1 MATERDRIRGWAG
14 ACGALGA
21 LVLLW
26 GCSSGGGGGGGG
38 ANTSKMSVKANLPA
52 AAQAVSVTGGA
63 NQVVS
68 QVYALPA
75 TLGADLAVEDVT
87 VDLKT
92 TLGLGTV
99 ALKASPK
106 AGGPAG
112 ALGAVGSSVAQMF
125 VHVGPAADAATVC
138 ATGFQYGP
146 FAVTTAAGGGVD
158 VDPPTATA
166 SRQTMSVINTGSA
179 AICVEIDADV
189 DVDASLDKVALDLTT
204 CDTAADFI
212 GGDWSGTYH
221 CANSGGASCGDEGGD
236 VFLVIFQDEGS
247 HSARYTSDIESFS
260 GTVCGSRF
268 RFDGGVAG
276 SYTESGTF
284 TRTGTGTA
292 TKHSEWHSVID
303 SCGGV
308 CDDQLTQVAS
318 F

>member
-1 MATERDRIRGWAG
+1 MVTERICVRGWTL
-14 ACGALGA
+14 ALGA

-26 GCSSGGGGGGGG
+26 GCSSGGGGGG

-52 AAQAVSVTGGA
+52 AAQAVSVTGGG

-138 ATGFQYGP
+138 ATGFAYGP

-204 CDTAADFI
+204 CDTDAAFI
-212 GGDWSGTYH
+212 GGDWSGTYACRNTGG
-221 CANSGGASCGDEGGD
+221 CADEGGD
-236 VFLVIFQDEGS
+236 VFIVLYQALGS
-247 HSARYTSDIESFS
+247 HSASYTSDAESFS

-276 SYTESGTF
+276 AYTESGTF
-284 TRTGTGTA
+284 TRTGPGKA
-292 TKHSEWHSVID
+292 KKHSEWHSVID

-308 CDDQLTQVAS
+308 CDDVLDQVAS